1 MSPPTEEVLPLPVA
15 SIDPSPYQPRVRFTE
30 EALEELAASIWTH
43 GFIQPVVVR
52 PWGVRYQLVA
62 GERRLRAARRLGLE
76 EIPAVIR
83 LYTDEQALEAA
94 LVENLQREDISVV
107 ETARAYQRLT
117 EEFQYTHNRIARQ
130 TGKSRTTI
138 TNTVRLLQLPTGVLD
153 LLDAGELTEGHA
165 RALLALPYARL
176 QEELGEWV
184 ARNAVTV
191 RETERK
197 VRHLLAQAVGEP
209 AGRREAGSAPVTR
222 ADANLAALE
231 ARLRE
236 RFGTRVE
243 IAYRAAQ
250 GSISLEFYDDEDLCR
265 LLELLGLE

>member
-1 MSPPTEEVLPLPVA
+1 MPLPTEAVQPLPVTD
-15 SIDPSPYQPRVRFTE
+15 IDPSPYQPRIRFTE
-30 EALEELAASIWTH
+30 EALDELAASIREH
-43 GFIQPVVVR
+43 GVIQPVVVR
-52 PWGVRYQLVA
+52 PWGGRYQLVA
-62 GERRLRAARRLGLE
+62 GERRLRAARRLGLAE
-76 EIPAVIR
+76 LPAIVR
-83 LYTDEQALEAA
+83 PYTDEQALEAA

-117 EEFQYTHNRIARQ
+117 EEFQYTQTRIARQ

-138 TNTVRLLQLPTGVLD
+138 TNTVRLLQLSDGVLD

-176 QEELGEWV
+176 QEELAEWV

-197 VRHLLAQAVGEP
+197 VRSLLTQAAGEATGGRGGGATQAV
-209 AGRREAGSAPVTR
+209 RQ
-222 ADANLAALE
+222 DANLDALE

-243 IAYRAAQ
+243 ISYRGGQ
-250 GSISLEFYDDEDLCR
+250 GAVSLEFYDDDDLWR
-265 LLELLGLE
+265 LLELMGLE